1 MRTPEQLQGLDGLV
15 IPGGESTTMTRLI
28 ASAGLEPGLRA
39 HHEAGRPI
47 LGTCAGLI
55 VCDAEHLGFIDV
67 TARRNAFGRQLQ
79 SFEADLEVTGAGDE
93 PLRAVFIRAPW
104 VERTGEGV
112 EVLAAWEGHPVAVR
126 GDGVLA
132 SSFHPELTDD
142 PRFHAIFMAMVTKA
156 QDRDTTTEGGGE
168 RMSGDP
174 RTQNLAKILVGYS
187 TKVKEGEVVSI
198 DGENAAAPLLLAV
211 YEEVLKAGG
220 NPVLNVALDGQIA
233 AYFKH
238 ASDTQLEWISPFAEW
253 MVDNADVRIAIGAST
268 NTRELSGVPP
278 ERQTLRQSVT
288 GDLMNRAMKRS
299 AEGDFRWVYTLFPTS
314 AYASEAEMSLADYE
328 DFYYGACLADD
339 GDPLTAWKRASEETK
354 RLAEWIEGHEE
365 VRITAPGT
373 DIKLGIAGRKFIPCD
388 GDHNMPD
395 GEFFTG
401 PIEDATEGEVS
412 FHLPAVIGGR
422 EVSGVRLKFEAGRVV
437 DASAERGEEF
447 LIALLDTDE
456 GARTLGELGIG
467 TNYGI
472 DRGTREV
479 LLDEKIGGTIHMA
492 VGQAYPE
499 SGGTNESAVHT
510 DLVCDLRLGGKLE
523 VDGVVMQ
530 ENGKFIV

>member
-1 MRTPEQLQGLDGLV
+1 
-15 IPGGESTTMTRLI
+15 
-28 ASAGLEPGLRA
+28 
-39 HHEAGRPI
+39 
-47 LGTCAGLI
+47 
-55 VCDAEHLGFIDV
+55 
-67 TARRNAFGRQLQ
+67 
-79 SFEADLEVTGAGDE
+79 
-93 PLRAVFIRAPW
+93 
-104 VERTGEGV
+104 
-112 EVLAAWEGHPVAVR
+112 
-126 GDGVLA
+126 
-132 SSFHPELTDD
+132 
-142 PRFHAIFMAMVTKA
+142 
-156 QDRDTTTEGGGE
+156 
-168 RMSGDP
+168 MSGDP
-174 RTQNLAKILVGYS
+174 KVQNLAKILVGYS
-187 TKVKEGEVVSI
+187 TQVKEGEVVSI

-238 ASDTQLEWISPFAEW
+238 ASDKQLEWISPFAEW
-253 MVDNADVRIAIGAST
+253 MVDHADVRIAIGATT

-278 ERQTLRQSVT
+278 ERQSLRQSVT
-288 GDLMNRAMKRS
+288 GDLMTRAMKRS
-299 AEGDFRWVYTLFPTS
+299 AEGDFRWVYTIFPTS

-328 DFYYGACLADD
+328 DFYYGACLADA
-339 GDPLTAWKRASEETK
+339 GDPLTTWKQASQETE

-373 DIKLGIAGRKFIPCD
+373 DIKLGIAGRKFIPCV

-422 EVSGVRLKFEAGRVV
+422 EVSGVRLKFEAGKIV

-447 LIALLDTDE
+447 LIAQLDTDT

-492 VGQAYPE
+492 FGQAYPE

-530 ENGKFIV
+530 EDGRFIV

>member
-1 MRTPEQLQGLDGLV
+1 
-15 IPGGESTTMTRLI
+15 
-28 ASAGLEPGLRA
+28 
-39 HHEAGRPI
+39 
-47 LGTCAGLI
+47 
-55 VCDAEHLGFIDV
+55 
-67 TARRNAFGRQLQ
+67 
-79 SFEADLEVTGAGDE
+79 
-93 PLRAVFIRAPW
+93 
-104 VERTGEGV
+104 
-112 EVLAAWEGHPVAVR
+112 
-126 GDGVLA
+126 
-132 SSFHPELTDD
+132 
-142 PRFHAIFMAMVTKA
+142 
-156 QDRDTTTEGGGE
+156 
-168 RMSGDP
+168 MSGDP

-238 ASDTQLEWISPFAEW
+238 ASDSQIEWISPFAEW
-253 MVDNADVRIAIGAST
+253 MVDNADVRIAVGAST

-328 DFYYGACLADD
+328 DFYYGACLAGDA
-339 GDPLTAWKRASEETK
+339 DPLTAWKRASEECN
-354 RLAEWIEGHEE
+354 RLADWIEGHEE

-401 PIEDATEGEVS
+401 PVEDATEGEVS

-422 EVSGVRLKFEAGRVV
+422 EVSGVHLKFEAGRVV

-447 LIALLDTDE
+447 LVALLDTDE

-530 ENGKFIV
+530 ENGKFVV